1 MKVQTHED
9 FGRRAPQPG
18 STNRSFGLVVGG
30 FVVILGAWPLWHG
43 GQLRSWSLAA
53 GAALIIIA
61 ILYPSL
67 LQPLNRIWTGLGL
80 LLGRVTNPLIMALVF
95 YLVFTPFAV
104 FLRLIGKD
112 SLRLKFDPEADNYW
126 IPRDPPG
133 PEPDTM
139 QNQF

>member
-1 MKVQTHED
+1 LIQTHED
-9 FGRRAPQPG
+9 FGRREPQPG

-30 FVVILGAWPLWHG
+30 FFLILGSWPLWSG
-43 GQLRSWSLAA
+43 GHFRRWSLAA
-53 GAALIIIA
+53 GAVLMLIA

-67 LQPLNRIWTGLGL
+67 LQPLNRIWTRLGL
-80 LLGRVTNPLIMALVF
+80 LLGRVTNPLIMALMF

-104 FLRLIGKD
+104 FIRLIGKD
-112 SLRLKFDPEADNYW
+112 LLRLKFDPEADSYW
-126 IPRDPPG
+126 ISRDPPG